1 MSECFLVFVLHLYWT
16 RSFSQPRPSWLPK
29 CEKRWRQCDS
39 AIIGLRKLAL
49 VLYLCCVQVL
59 QISSS
64 NSENWK
70 FKISTC
76 RRVNFSHMSR
86 IRFAAWHFAGK
97 NVSGA
102 LQLDPGHF
110 TSTASVGFST
120 KWFICWIYTHD
131 QYKESYIQSTTCIKS
146 STYIPLIHPLFRL
159 HAYVNSPSY
168 H

>member
-59 QISSS
+59 RISSS

-120 KWFICWIYTHD
+120 KWFICCIYTHD
-131 QYKESYIQSTTCIKS
+131 QYKEATFNQPLVS
-146 STYIPLIHPLFRL
+146 SHP
-159 HAYVNSPSY
+159 PIY